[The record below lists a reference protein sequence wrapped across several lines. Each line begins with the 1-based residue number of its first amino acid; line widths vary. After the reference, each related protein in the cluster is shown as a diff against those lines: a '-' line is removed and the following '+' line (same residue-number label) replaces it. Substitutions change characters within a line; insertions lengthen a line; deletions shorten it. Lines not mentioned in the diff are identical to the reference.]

1 MNLNNETWK
10 DIKGY
15 ENLYQVSNMGRVKSL
30 KRLILSPTG
39 NYYSKEKIMTINQN
53 DGIGYV
59 KIRLFKNS
67 KSKPVRI
74 HRLVAEAFI
83 PNPENKKDVNHKNGI
98 KHDNRAEN
106 LEWAT
111 RSENE
116 IHSVKVLG
124 KKHFTKKTMCVETG
138 EVFNSIT
145 EAAKRYNTAC
155 NCITRVLTGKRKT
168 YNKKHWIYL

>member
-39 NYYSKEKIMTINQN
+39 NYYSKEKIMTINPN

-83 PNPENKKDVNHKNGI
+83 PNPENKKDINHKNGI

-116 IHSVKVLG
+116 THSVKVLG

-145 EAAKRYNTAC
+145 EAAKRYNTTC